1 MCIFALY
8 TIYTKVYILFSK
20 KSRDLKVKKDREN
33 INILL
38 TICIMLKKRAC
49 ACVCQK
55 KVVNLQPH

>member
-33 INILL
+33 INIHL